1 MWRVLSDIF
10 ISGTCV
16 LVLTGMDNSR
26 DESTDICLSDLLQDN
41 LSYNTKNGKIH
52 VRTYAVLKWA
62 STLSD
67 IFHKLC

>member
-1 MWRVLSDIF
+1 M
-10 ISGTCV
+10 

-52 VRTYAVLKWA
+52 VRTYAVLK
-62 STLSD
+62 
-67 IFHKLC
+67 